1 MDLDLVRTLL
11 AVVDSGTFDA
21 AASALHVTPSAVSQ
35 RIKALE
41 QRTGRVL
48 LVRARPV
55 RLTPSGEVL
64 VRYGRQLLALD
75 QDLGAALGTDAVVRV
90 SIAVNA
96 DSLATWF
103 LPALQR
109 VSPGLRISFELHRED
124 QDHTTALLRRGSVM
138 AAVTSSREPVAGCS
152 VRKLGHIRYA
162 AMATQSF
169 VDRHATGET
178 KSWLPDAPVVVFDRN
193 DDLQDRFVRTL
204 TRGRGASEHR
214 HYVPSSEVYVRTIA
228 AGLGWGMVPPQQLLD
243 GLVDLAPGRTV
254 SVPLYWQQ
262 WKLDSPALN
271 AVAEAVFAEA
281 AQALK

>member
-11 AVVDSGTFDA
+11 AVVDAGTFDA
-21 AASALHVTPSAVSQ
+21 AATTLHVTPSAVSQ

-55 RLTPSGEVL
+55 RLTPSGEAI

-75 QDLGAALGTDAVVRV
+75 QDLDAALGENAVVRV
-90 SIAVNA
+90 PIAVNA

-103 LPALQR
+103 LPALRR
-109 VSPGLRISFELHRED
+109 VPPELRISFDLHRED
-124 QDHTTALLRRGSVM
+124 QDHTTALLRQGLVM
-138 AAVTSSREPVAGCS
+138 AAVTSSREPVAGCT
-152 VRKLGHIRYA
+152 VRKLGEIRYA
-162 AMATQSF
+162 AMASQSF
-169 VDRHATGET
+169 VDRHRAGPL

-214 HYVPSSEVYVRTIA
+214 HHVPSSEVYVRAIVT
-228 AGLGWGMVPPQQLLD
+228 GLGWGMVPPQQLQE
-243 GLVDLAPGRTV
+243 GLVDLAPGRV
-254 SVPLYWQQ
+254 ISVPLYWQQ
-262 WKLDSPALN
+262 WKLDSPALTE
-271 AVAEAVFAEA
+271 VAEAVAAEA
-281 AQALK
+281 RVALR

>member
-11 AVVDSGTFDA
+11 AVVDAGTFDA
-21 AASALHVTPSAVSQ
+21 AAAVLHVTPSAVSQ

-75 QDLGAALGTDAVVRV
+75 QDLDAALGEAAVVRV
-90 SIAVNA
+90 PIAVNA

-109 VSPGLRISFELHRED
+109 VPAEPRISFDLHRED
-124 QDHTTALLRRGSVM
+124 QDHTTALLRQGLVM
-138 AAVTSSREPVAGCS
+138 AAVTSSGEPVAGCE
-152 VRKLGHIRYA
+152 VRRLGDIRYA

-169 VDRHATGET
+169 VDRHAEGPL
-178 KSWLPDAPVVVFDRN
+178 KSWLPNAPVVVFDRN

-204 TRGRGASEHR
+204 TRGRGASDHR
-214 HYVPSSEVYVRTIA
+214 HHVPSSEVYVRAIA
-228 AGLGWGMVPPQQLLD
+228 AGLGWGMVPPQQLQD
-243 GLVDLAPGRTV
+243 GLVDLAPGRSV

-262 WKLDSPALN
+262 WKLDSPALT
-271 AVAEAVFAEA
+271 AVAGAVAAEA
-281 AQALK
+281 AVALE